1 MLRTRG
7 HVFVRAISA
16 ICVMALV
23 LAACGGSD
31 SSSNRNGRLN
41 STLCFD
47 TQIDKE
53 QAIDDAQ
60 RALDEAKTPSL
71 EEASPSNN
79 GGRATLAFI
88 GPQLWWMQTASG
100 GSTTTTTQPAT
111 TTSTSTSTSSTS
123 TTVASSTSST
133 SPTST
138 TVVSSTD
145 STDASTDVSTDSTDV
160 STDST
165 DVSTDTSIPLLGDIP
180 LQQLEEELAAV
191 KDAPLCSE
199 LDNEEASDTTLV
211 DAESEELIAGPGQ
224 EICSASLSNGSFSF
238 LCERLLN
245 VIYFSS
251 VGGPEEMEPV
261 NSSNSLSVWS
271 YASDVTTAK
280 VVASTGSGIV
290 FDETI
295 SNPATADES
304 WEFVVPVQET
314 ESESGDSWF
323 LGSINPRV
331 GDNEL
336 SFTIPKD
343 YSHYDLV
350 LDLTFECES
359 QEIEAVV
366 RHDAFEFEF
375 VYPDWDPGLPE
386 GICLLHL
393 SISGSEYL
401 FPGGRYDIVIA
412 AATDA
417 EIEWAGKVELEGD
430 VVSDV
435 VSLDTWLF
443 QEGPFYSGFFDPT
456 NWEESVFF
464 TIPNNYSAPYPVLA
478 LYTEC
483 EDQTVEASLLKDGE
497 VLAAFVEI
505 SRFLVSESLCGVWL
519 VYDEAVDVAYGETF
533 EVVIRTETDQRISW
547 SGTVALEG
555 DGVTQ
560 DGELID
566 VNDEQFIWE
575 EILGGEIDA
584 EYYVTLEIPEG
595 GRQVDVR
602 AITTRLRNQ
611 EYYVDPYLVIFND
624 NDAARDWDDNG
635 GEDYGYGDY
644 SSRLNVFLEEGTYT
658 LLATT
663 YELWREGDDGWPT
676 TYDLELRVGS
686 LPVSTDKVAPSVDQ
700 PEEQQVQVEV
710 LDVPPSN
717 LEEPKP
723 VFELPVNEVINR
735 DKSSNEPNPIIP
747 AGVTEVVCDSGC
759 LLALREA
766 AGVSEGIVTVQI
778 GGELIEVQP
787 GARNAII
794 PVRPSAKEILVT
806 VTPSDGG
813 EPVVLSTEVLVISPR
828 TFPTKMAEG
837 AKTVTKSASSNGGIP
852 TNLIV
857 VLVVLALGIA
867 IGLIRRQKVRLPE

>member
-16 ICVMALV
+16 ICVTALV

-47 TQIDKE
+47 TQVDKE
-53 QAIDDAQ
+53 QAIEDAQ
-60 RALDEAKTPSL
+60 RALDEAKTPTL

-111 TTSTSTSTSSTS
+111 TTSTSTSTSTTVASSISTTSSTS
-123 TTVASSTSST
+123 TTVASSTE
-133 SPTST
+133 
-138 TVVSSTD
+138 
-145 STDASTDVSTDSTDV
+145 STDVSTDSTDV

-165 DVSTDTSIPLLGDIP
+165 DIPTETSVPPVGDMV
-180 LQQLEEELAAV
+180 LQQLQDALDAATN
-191 KDAPLCSE
+191 APLCSE
-199 LDNEEASDTTLV
+199 LDAQEASDTTLV

-261 NSSNSLSVWS
+261 NSNNSLSVWS
-271 YASDVTTAK
+271 YASDVTTAR
-280 VVASTGSGIV
+280 VVASTGSGSV

-304 WEFVVPVQET
+304 WEFVVPVQDT
-314 ESESGDSWF
+314 ESESGDFWF
-323 LGSINPRV
+323 FGTINPRV

-336 SFTIPKD
+336 SFTIPED
-343 YSHYDLV
+343 YSHYDLA
-350 LDLTFECES
+350 LGLTFECES

-375 VYPDWDPGLPE
+375 VYPDWDPELPE
-386 GICLLHL
+386 GICYLHL
-393 SISGSEYL
+393 EISGSEYL
-401 FPGGRYDIVIA
+401 FPGARYDVVVS
-412 AATDA
+412 AATDVQ
-417 EIEWAGKVELEGD
+417 IEWEGTVELEGD
-430 VVSDV
+430 G
-435 VSLDTWLF
+435 VSLG
-443 QEGPFYSGFFDPT
+443 EGSYEEPYYSGVFDPT
-456 NWEESVFF
+456 TGEDTVTF
-464 TIPNNYSAPYPVLA
+464 TFPYNYSAPDFFLE
-478 LYTEC
+478 LYAEC
-483 EDQTVEASLLKDGE
+483 EDQTVEASLLKDGKE
-497 VLAAFVEI
+497 LDVFSEMPFSVLNHG
-505 SRFLVSESLCGVWL
+505 LCGVWL
-519 VYDEAVDVAYGETF
+519 IVEEAVYVPYGETF
-533 EVVIRTETDQRISW
+533 EVVIRTETNQRIFW

-560 DGELID
+560 DGVTQDGELID
-566 VNDEQFIWE
+566 VNDGQFVWE
-575 EILGGEIDA
+575 ELFSGEIDA
-584 EYYVTLEIPEG
+584 DRYITIEIPEG
-595 GRQVDVR
+595 GRQIDVR
-602 AITTRLRNQ
+602 AITTRFENQ
-611 EYYVDPYLVIFND
+611 EVYVDPYLSIFDQSEDVIDNND
-624 NDAARDWDDNG
+624 DG
-635 GEDYGYGDY
+635 GEEYGYGDL
-644 SSRLNVFLEEGTYT
+644 SSRLYVFLEEGTYT
-658 LLATT
+658 VLATT
-663 YELWREGDDGWPT
+663 YELWRGIGEGWPR
-676 TYDLELRVGS
+676 TYDLEIRAGS
-686 LPVSTDKVAPSVDQ
+686 LPVSTDKVAPSGDQ

-710 LDVPPSN
+710 LDAPPSN

-759 LLALREA
+759 LSALREA

-787 GARNAII
+787 GARKAII

-806 VTPSDGG
+806 VTPNDGG

>member
-1 MLRTRG
+1 
-7 HVFVRAISA
+7 
-16 ICVMALV
+16 
-23 LAACGGSD
+23 
-31 SSSNRNGRLN
+31 
-41 STLCFD
+41 
-47 TQIDKE
+47 
-53 QAIDDAQ
+53 
-60 RALDEAKTPSL
+60 
-71 EEASPSNN
+71 
-79 GGRATLAFI
+79 
-88 GPQLWWMQTASG
+88 
-100 GSTTTTTQPAT
+100 
-111 TTSTSTSTSSTS
+111 
-123 TTVASSTSST
+123 
-133 SPTST
+133 
-138 TVVSSTD
+138 VVSSTD
-145 STDASTDVSTDSTDV
+145 STDASTDVSTDSTDVSTDSTDV

-191 KDAPLCSE
+191 KNAPLCSE

-245 VIYFSS
+245 VTYFSS
-251 VGGPEEMEPV
+251 VGGPEGMEPV
-261 NSSNSLSVWS
+261 NSNNSLLVWS
-271 YASDVTTAK
+271 YASDVTTAR

-314 ESESGDSWF
+314 ESESVEPYFDGT
-323 LGSINPRV
+323 INPRV

-336 SFTIPKD
+336 SFTIPED

-350 LDLTFECES
+350 LGLTFECES

-375 VYPDWDPGLPE
+375 VYPGWDPELPE
-386 GICLLHL
+386 GICYLHL
-393 SISGSEYL
+393 EISGSEYL
-401 FPGGRYDIVIA
+401 FPGGRYDIVIT
-412 AATDA
+412 AATVA
-417 EIEWAGKVELEGD
+417 EIEWAGTVELEGD
-430 VVSDV
+430 VVS
-435 VSLDTWLF
+435 LG
-443 QEGPFYSGFFDPT
+443 EGSPEEPYYSGVFDPIT
-456 NWEESVFF
+456 GEDTVSF
-464 TIPNNYSAPYPVLA
+464 TIPNNYSASYFILE
-478 LYTEC
+478 LYAEC
-483 EDQTVEASLLKDGE
+483 EDQSIEAGIYVGE
-497 VLAAFVEI
+497 EGIDF
-505 SRFLVSESLCGVWL
+505 SDPSEYFPASVFGEGMCGVWL
-519 VYDEAVDVAYGETF
+519 IIEEAFQVPYGETF
-533 EVVIRTETDQRISW
+533 DVVIRTETNQRIFW
-547 SGTVALEG
+547 RGTVALEG

-566 VNDEQFIWE
+566 VNDGQFVWE
-575 EILGGEIDA
+575 ELFSGEIDA
-584 EYYVTLEIPEG
+584 DRFITIEIPEG
-595 GRQVDVR
+595 GRQIDVR
-602 AITTRLRNQ
+602 AITTRFD
-611 EYYVDPYLVIFND
+611 YVDPYLSIFDQSEEVIDHND
-624 NDAARDWDDNG
+624 DG
-635 GEDYGYGDY
+635 GEEYGYGDL
-644 SSRLNVFLEEGTYT
+644 SSRLYVFLEEGTYT
-658 LLATT
+658 VLATT
-663 YELWREGDDGWPT
+663 FQLWRGIDEGSPR
-676 TYDLELRVGS
+676 TYDLEIRVGS
-686 LPVSTDKVAPSVDQ
+686 LPVSTDKVAPSGDQ

-710 LDVPPSN
+710 LDAPPSN

-759 LLALREA
+759 LSALREA

-787 GARNAII
+787 GARKAII

-806 VTPSDGG
+806 VTPNDGG
-813 EPVVLSTEVLVISPR
+813 EPVVMSTEVLVISPR

-837 AKTVTKSASSNGGIP
+837 AKTVTKSASSNGGVP

>member
-16 ICVMALV
+16 VCVTALV

-53 QAIDDAQ
+53 QAIEDAQ

-88 GPQLWWMQTASG
+88 GPQLWWMRAASG
-100 GSTTTTTQPAT
+100 GTTTTTTQPAT

-123 TTVASSTSST
+123 TTVASSISTTSST
-133 SPTST
+133 ST
-138 TVVSSTD
+138 TVASSTE
-145 STDASTDVSTDSTDV
+145 STDVSTDSTDV

-165 DVSTDTSIPLLGDIP
+165 DIPTETSVPLVGDMV
-180 LQQLEEELAAV
+180 LQQLQDALNAATN
-191 KDAPLCSE
+191 APLCSE
-199 LDNEEASDTTLV
+199 LDAQEASDTTLN
-211 DAESEELIAGPGQ
+211 ESETVE
-224 EICSASLSNGSFSF
+224 CSAMEANGSLSFSCEQPLYTVLSYFTSDDLASNAGNRSTFGDGSTVYDLSNDVYEPRVFIYHGLSYEF
-238 LCERLLN
+238 LLVTDVAADGNATYDFMVPIVEE
-245 VIYFSS
+245 S
-251 VGGPEEMEPV
+251 PE
-261 NSSNSLSVWS
+261 
-271 YASDVTTAK
+271 T
-280 VVASTGSGIV
+280 
-290 FDETI
+290 
-295 SNPATADES
+295 
-304 WEFVVPVQET
+304 EFVDED
-314 ESESGDSWF
+314 EGYEDEDFSGT
-323 LGSINPRV
+323 INPRIGV
-331 GDNEL
+331 NEL
-336 SFTIPKD
+336 SFTVPED
-343 YSHYDLV
+343 YSASDL
-350 LDLTFECES
+350 LLGLTFECES
-359 QEIEAVV
+359 QELEASWYRQGVYV
-366 RHDAFEFEF
+366 ADF
-375 VYPDWDPGLPE
+375 VNPSFDLGLPE
-386 GICLLHL
+386 GICFFGLYPDDP
-393 SISGSEYL
+393 EYVVA
-401 FPGGRYDIVIA
+401 GETYDVVIT
-412 AATDA
+412 AATDVQ
-417 EIEWAGKVELEGD
+417 IEWEGPVELEGD
-430 VVSDV
+430 G
-435 VSLDTWLF
+435 VSLD
-443 QEGPFYSGFFDPT
+443 EGSPEEPYYSGFFDPT
-456 NWEESVFF
+456 TGEDTVTF
-464 TIPNNYSAPYPVLA
+464 TIPNNYSAPYFILE
-478 LYTEC
+478 LYAEC
-483 EDQTVEASLLKDGE
+483 EDQSIEAELIYEGGSENFQDPS
-497 VLAAFVEI
+497 AYFPTAFGAG
-505 SRFLVSESLCGVWL
+505 LCGVWL
-519 VYDEAVDVAYGETF
+519 FGLEVDAKYLGETF
-533 EVVIRTETDQRISW
+533 EVVIRTETNQRISW

-560 DGELID
+560 AEELID

-575 EILGGEIDA
+575 ELFSGEIDA
-584 EYYVTLEIPEG
+584 EHYMTLEIPEG

-602 AITTRLRNQ
+602 AITTRFEND
-611 EYYVDPYLVIFND
+611 EPYVNPYLVIFND
-624 NDAARDWDDNG
+624 NYKARDWDNNG
-635 GEDYGYGDY
+635 GEAYGYGEY

-663 YELWREGDDGWPT
+663 YDLWSYEDDQWPT

-710 LDVPPSN
+710 LDAPPSN

-806 VTPSDGG
+806 VTPNDGG

-857 VLVVLALGIA
+857 VLTVLALAIA

>member
-1 MLRTRG
+1 M
-7 HVFVRAISA
+7 
-16 ICVMALV
+16 
-23 LAACGGSD
+23 
-31 SSSNRNGRLN
+31 
-41 STLCFD
+41 
-47 TQIDKE
+47 
-53 QAIDDAQ
+53 
-60 RALDEAKTPSL
+60 
-71 EEASPSNN
+71 
-79 GGRATLAFI
+79 
-88 GPQLWWMQTASG
+88 
-100 GSTTTTTQPAT
+100 
-111 TTSTSTSTSSTS
+111 
-123 TTVASSTSST
+123 
-133 SPTST
+133 
-138 TVVSSTD
+138 
-145 STDASTDVSTDSTDV
+145 
-160 STDST
+160 
-165 DVSTDTSIPLLGDIP
+165 
-180 LQQLEEELAAV
+180 
-191 KDAPLCSE
+191 
-199 LDNEEASDTTLV
+199 

-251 VGGPEEMEPV
+251 VGGSEEMEPV
-261 NSSNSLSVWS
+261 NSNNSLFVWS

-314 ESESGDSWF
+314 ESESDEPYFDGT
-323 LGSINPRV
+323 INPRV
-331 GDNEL
+331 GENEL
-336 SFTIPKD
+336 SFTIPED
-343 YSHYDLV
+343 YSEPDLW

-366 RHDAFEFEF
+366 RHDNNGILGTTGIEF

-386 GICLLHL
+386 GICLLNFY
-393 SISGSEYL
+393 ISGSEFL
-401 FPGGRYDIVIA
+401 FPDGTYDIVIT

-417 EIEWAGKVELEGD
+417 EIEWGGTVVLEGD
-430 VVSDV
+430 VVS
-435 VSLDTWLF
+435 LD
-443 QEGPFYSGFFDPT
+443 EGSPEEPFYSGVFDPT
-456 NWEESVFF
+456 TGEDTVTF
-464 TIPNNYSAPYPVLA
+464 TIPNNYSAPYFA
-478 LYTEC
+478 LGLYAEC

-505 SRFLVSESLCGVWL
+505 SDFVLHEDFCGVWFII
-519 VYDEAVDVAYGETF
+519 EETFDVPYGETFEDVPYGETF
-533 EVVIRTETDQRISW
+533 EVEIRTETDQRIVW
-547 SGTVALEG
+547 LGTIALEG

-575 EILGGEIDA
+575 EIFSGEIDA

-602 AITTRLRNQ
+602 AITTRFRNQ
-611 EYYVDPYLVIFND
+611 EDYVDPYLVIFND
-624 NDAARDWDDNG
+624 NYEARDWDDNG
-635 GEDYGYGDY
+635 GEDYGYGNY

-663 YELWREGDDGWPT
+663 NDLWVWEDDQWPT

-710 LDVPPSN
+710 LDAPPSN

-806 VTPSDGG
+806 VTPNDGG

-852 TNLIV
+852 INLIV